1 MRAWL
6 LKSLCFLIPCKDLLA
21 PSTNE
26 HTKGHSNQKII
37 KWWLATLLTGVFLGA
52 ALLSRAETPDSFT
65 RHGLPIPGAYFKNK
79 ESQQLATVAVSKSGK
94 GVGEKHKSTSQP
106 EKKVRH

>member
-1 MRAWL
+1 MSMNL
-6 LKSLCFLIPCKDLLA
+6 
-21 PSTNE
+21 PSVVSI
-26 HTKGHSNQKII
+26 KKMI

-79 ESQQLATVAVSKSGK
+79 ESQKAATVAVSKSGK

-106 EKKVRH
+106 EKKGRH